1 MESEAP
7 RKKKRSKLSKAIDLV
22 LRYWHVGTTSVLF
35 GGMVLG
41 IPFIRL
47 GVWHTLAI
55 ATGGALVISGILQSR
70 HWPYQVRGVLA
81 FMHVGL
87 LALVHFQHD
96 LLLPVLTAV
105 LLFGFFGSN
114 LPGNL
119 RHWSLLHRERVD

>member
-7 RKKKRSKLSKAIDLV
+7 RKKKRSKLSKTIDLV
-22 LRYWHVGTTSVLF
+22 LRYWHVGTSSVLF

-41 IPFIRL
+41 IPFERL

-55 ATGGALVISGILQSR
+55 VTGGSLVLSGICQSR
-70 HWPYQVRGVLA
+70 HWSYQVRGLLA
-81 FMHVGL
+81 FTHVGL

-96 LLLPVLTAV
+96 WVLPVLTAV
-105 LLFGFFGSN
+105 LLCGFLGSN

-119 RHWSLLHRERVD
+119 RHWSVLHGERVD